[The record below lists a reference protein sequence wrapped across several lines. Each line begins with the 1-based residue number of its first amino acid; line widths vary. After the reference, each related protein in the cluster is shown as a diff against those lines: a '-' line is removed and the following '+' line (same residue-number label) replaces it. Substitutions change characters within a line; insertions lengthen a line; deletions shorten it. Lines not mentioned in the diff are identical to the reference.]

1 MPKYHA
7 IIKERLETKLSNV
20 LILSV
25 RDFSYDNEAE
35 SLLKGK
41 GDFIIEWDDN
51 DDGRWGERDLNAY
64 YIKKMMNPHGYLA
77 SFTQILLDESKCNL
91 TFVILQLNLTEGV
104 IKPQTIQIVQA
115 WIRKCVESGS
125 WIKSCIGSDVEE
137 VIAEYNEVIL
147 MEWET
152 YQQVSQRAKKN

>member
-1 MPKYHA
+1 
-7 IIKERLETKLSNV
+7 
-20 LILSV
+20 
-25 RDFSYDNEAE
+25 
-35 SLLKGK
+35 
-41 GDFIIEWDDN
+41 
-51 DDGRWGERDLNAY
+51 
-64 YIKKMMNPHGYLA
+64 
-77 SFTQILLDESKCNL
+77 
-91 TFVILQLNLTEGV
+91 VILQLNLTEGV